1 MKIKGLDYNTQRE
14 HLVLPEYGREVQ
26 QMVDYCV
33 SLKSRAERQRCAN
46 TIIAVMERMMPHTYE
61 NKDYRQKLWDHLA
74 LMSGFQLDIDY
85 PCEVIKPENLHS
97 KPEKI
102 PYKLTPI
109 RFRHYGK
116 IVENLIDIAQDMTEG
131 EERTQLALLIA
142 NQMKKLMVQSNI
154 DGVDDEKIFKDLA
167 LYSRG
172 KIVLNPEEHKLRDF
186 KDMVPEKPA
195 SNNKKSKKRK

>member
-1 MKIKGLDYNTQRE
+1 MLGISVRHRSIVRE
-14 HLVLPEYGREVQ
+14 P
-26 QMVDYCV
+26 
-33 SLKSRAERQRCAN
+33 SSRIR
-46 TIIAVMERMMPHTYE
+46 T
-61 NKDYRQKLWDHLA
+61 W
-74 LMSGFQLDIDY
+74 
-85 PCEVIKPENLHS
+85 
-97 KPEKI
+97 PEKI

-116 IVENLIDIAQDMTEG
+116 IVENLIDIAQDMPEG

-186 KDMVPEKPA
+186 KDMVPENPA
-195 SNNKKSKKRK
+195 SNNKKSKKRN

>member
-14 HLVLPEYGREVQ
+14 QLVLPEYGREVQ
-26 QMVDYCV
+26 SMVDYCMD
-33 SLKSRAERQRCAN
+33 LKDRQERQRCAES
-46 TIIAVMERMMPHTYE
+46 IVAIMERMKPRVGDAKE
-61 NKDYRQKLWDHLA
+61 YRHKLWDHLA
-74 LMSGFQLDIDY
+74 LMSGFRLDIDY
-85 PCEVIKPENLHS
+85 PCEAIKPENLHS

-116 IVENLIDIAQDMTEG
+116 IVENLIDIAQDMPEG

>member
-1 MKIKGLDYNTQRE
+1 MLEYNTQKE
-14 HLVLPEYGREVQ
+14 KLVLPEYGRNVQ

-33 SLKSRAERQRCAN
+33 TIADRDERNRCAEAIVAIMSN
-46 TIIAVMERMMPHTYE
+46 LFASQAEVDDF
-61 NKDYRQKLWDHLA
+61 NKMLWNQLA
-74 LMSGFQLDIDY
+74 IMSDFKLDIDY

-116 IVENLIDIAQDMTEG
+116 IIENLVDIAQDMPEG

-142 NQMKKLMVQSNI
+142 GQMKKLMVQSNI

-172 KIVLNPEEHKLRDF
+172 KIALNPEEYKLRDF
-186 KDMVPEKPA
+186 KEMAPEKPA
-195 SNNKKSKKRK
+195 SSGKKSKKRK